1 MTRAVPHR
9 RRTVMKKTM
18 TRPTQLAV
26 GAVVLMAAWVAPAAA
41 QQAPAYVPAAPALV
55 RDYVVGPQDVL
66 NITSQDD
73 PTLSGKFTV
82 EADLTFTFP
91 LLGRVRAGG
100 LTLREVESA
109 LQAKLIEDGYFKD
122 PQIRVSIEQY
132 KSQKVFIVGEV
143 RSPGAYALSGDM
155 RLIEALALA
164 GSTLPT
170 AAGEVVIVPAG
181 ADSTVVRPASVVD
194 VEAAGAPVVRVNLR
208 ELQNG
213 AFLQNV
219 QLAAGDTVFVLKA
232 ENIYV
237 FGQVKNPGAYP
248 LQQDVTTVLQGLALA
263 GGVTERGATSR
274 VEIVRVVNGEQ
285 KKIKV
290 KLEDQLLPGDTI
302 VVPQRFF

>member
-1 MTRAVPHR
+1 MALSRQ
-9 RRTVMKKTM
+9 
-18 TRPTQLAV
+18 TQFGMVAL
-26 GAVVLMAAWVAPAAA
+26 VLAAA
-41 QQAPAYVPAAPALV
+41 SVTPAGAQTPAPAYTEARPAIV

-73 PTLSGKFTV
+73 PALSGKFTV

-91 LLGRVRAGG
+91 LLGRIRAGG
-100 LTLREVESA
+100 LTLREVESQ
-109 LQAKLIEDGYFKD
+109 LQTKLVDGGYFKD
-122 PQIRVSIEQY
+122 PQVRVSIEQY

-143 RSPGAYALSGDM
+143 RNPGAYALSGDM
-155 RLIEALALA
+155 RLVEALALA

-181 ADSTVVRPASVVD
+181 AESMMVRPASFQD
-194 VEAAGAPVVRVNLR
+194 VTGSDPAVVRVNLR

-213 AFLQNV
+213 AFQQNV
-219 QLAAGDTVFVLKA
+219 QLAGGDTVFVLKA

-263 GGVTERGATSR
+263 GGVTDRGATSR

-285 KKIKV
+285 KKMKV
-290 KLEDQLLPGDTI
+290 KLEEQLLPGDTI

>member
-1 MTRAVPHR
+1 MALPR
-9 RRTVMKKTM
+9 KT
-18 TRPTQLAV
+18 QFGVIALALTAGWV
-26 GAVVLMAAWVAPAAA
+26 IPASAQAQVAPAY
-41 QQAPAYVPAAPALV
+41 APATPAIV

-73 PTLSGKFTV
+73 PALSGKFTV

-91 LLGRVRAGG
+91 LIGRVRAGG
-100 LTLREVESA
+100 LTLREVESQ
-109 LQAKLIEDGYFKD
+109 LQAKLVEEGFFKE
-122 PQIRVSIEQY
+122 PQVRVSIEQY

-155 RLIEALALA
+155 RLVEALALA

-181 ADSTVVRPASVVD
+181 GDSMMIRPASVD
-194 VEAAGAPVVRVNLR
+194 QAKAADSSVVRVNLR

-213 AFLQNV
+213 AFQQNV
-219 QLAAGDTVFVLKA
+219 QLSGGDTVFVLKA

-290 KLEDQLLPGDTI
+290 KLEEQLLPGDTI

>member
-1 MTRAVPHR
+1 MARSRH
-9 RRTVMKKTM
+9 
-18 TRPTQLAV
+18 TQFGMVALVLA
-26 GAVVLMAAWVAPAAA
+26 AAWVTPAAA
-41 QQAPAYVPAAPALV
+41 QQAPAYVAATPALL
-55 RDYVVGPQDVL
+55 RDYVVGSQDVL

-73 PTLSGKFTV
+73 PTLSGRFTV
-82 EADLTFTFP
+82 EADMTFTFP
-91 LLGRVRAGG
+91 LIGRVRAGG
-100 LTLREVESA
+100 LTLREVESQ
-109 LQAKLIEDGYFKD
+109 LQAKLVEDGYFKD

-181 ADSTVVRPASVVD
+181 ADSIMVRPASVAD
-194 VEAAGAPVVRVNLR
+194 VEASGAQVTRVNLR

-213 AFLQNV
+213 AFSQNV

-285 KKIKV
+285 KKLKV
-290 KLEDQLLPGDTI
+290 KLEDPLLPGDTI